1 MDNTQGLAA
10 PVAPS
15 ERVPSLDV
23 LRGFAVLG
31 ILIMNIQAFSMI
43 DSAYINPAAYGSLVG
58 INKWVSILS
67 HVFADA
73 KFMTIFSILYG
84 AGILMITG
92 KIESRGGRA
101 AGLHYR
107 RTLWLLMF
115 GLMHAYL
122 LWYGDILVA
131 YGVCALLVYLFRNA
145 RPKRLLIAGLI
156 VFSVGF
162 LLFLFFGLSL
172 KFWPPEAY
180 QDNMSFW
187 KPGAEAIQ
195 RQITA
200 YRGGWLDQMAFR
212 VPASVMHQTF
222 LFLIRTG
229 WRAFGLMLVGMALF
243 KWGVLTGRRSR
254 RFYVTLMCVGWVAG
268 FSLVAYGVL
277 RNYAAGWSFD
287 YSMFLGGL
295 FNYWGSLGVSL
306 GYISV
311 IMLFCRS
318 DALKKLTSPFAA
330 VGRMAFT
337 NYLMQSLICT
347 TLFYG
352 HGFGLFGRVERQGQI
367 LIVFAVWAFQLMVSP
382 VWLRHFRFGPFEWIW
397 RSLAY
402 LKPQPMR
409 PQSGDLK

>member
-1 MDNTQGLAA
+1 MDTTTGPAA

-15 ERVPSLDV
+15 ERVLSLDV

-43 DSAYINPAAYGSLVG
+43 DSAYINPAAYGSLAG

-101 AGLHYR
+101 LGLHYR
-107 RTLWLLMF
+107 RTLWLLVF
-115 GLMHAYL
+115 GMMHAYL

-131 YGVCALLVYLFRNA
+131 YAVCALLVFLFRNA
-145 RPKRLLIAGLI
+145 RPGRLLIGGLA

-172 KFWPPEAY
+172 KFWPAESY
-180 QDNMSFW
+180 QDTLSSW

-195 RQITA
+195 RQVSA
-200 YRGGWLDQMAFR
+200 YRGGWLDQMAIR
-212 VPASVMHQTF
+212 VPASLMHQTF
-222 LFLIRTG
+222 YFLIRTG

-254 RFYVTLMCVGWVAG
+254 RFYVTLMCIGWAAG
-268 FSLVAYGVL
+268 FPLVAYGVV
-277 RNYAAGWSFD
+277 RNYAAGWTLD

-306 GYISV
+306 GYISM
-311 IMLFCRS
+311 IMLFCQS
-318 DALKKLTSPFAA
+318 DTLRKLTWPFAA
-330 VGRMAFT
+330 AGRMAFT
-337 NYLMQSLICT
+337 NYLVQSLICT
-347 TLFYG
+347 TIFYG
-352 HGFGLFGRVERQGQI
+352 HGLGLFGRVERQGQI
-367 LIVFAVWAFQLMVSP
+367 LIVFAVWAFQLVVSP
-382 VWLRHFRFGPFEWIW
+382 VWLRFFRFGPFEWIW

-409 PQSGDLK
+409 